1 MGQADNVKKIG
12 AARFS
17 VGAALGLAVLKL
29 TTGFLLHSLGMIS
42 AGVDSLMDLIA
53 SGINYFSMKQ
63 AIKPADREHPYG
75 HGKIENIA
83 SLFQAGIIGLA
94 GLLLMG
100 EGIRRMLLVEAVP
113 VFDVGIFVMALS
125 GVISYLVGRRLAR
138 FARMTDS
145 PLLAADALH
154 FTIDTWTNTGVV
166 LALLLSRWSGK
177 IFFDRAAAILIGGWI
192 LYAAL
197 KLFRNALAALMD
209 QNISPEMEEKIDRII
224 LDHCEEIIGYHRM
237 RTRRSG
243 SKKMIDLHLV
253 ICKDITLDEAHGITE
268 ELEKKIE
275 EDINN
280 SDVMIHIEPCDM
292 ECPRIREQCL
302 YKTEPSSPADG
313 S

>member
-1 MGQADNVKKIG
+1 MGQTDNVRKMG

-17 VGAALGLAVLKL
+17 IGAALFLCVLKL
-29 TTGFLLHSLGMIS
+29 TAGFLLHSLGMIS

-53 SGINYFSMKQ
+53 STINFFSMQ
-63 AIKPADREHPYG
+63 HAIKPADREHPYG
-75 HGKIENIA
+75 HGKIESIA

-94 GLLLMG
+94 GLLLVG
-100 EGIRRMLLVEAVP
+100 EGIRRSLFVEAVP
-113 VFDVGIFVMALS
+113 VFDAGIWVMALS
-125 GVISYLVGRRLAR
+125 GAISCLVGRRLAR
-138 FARMTDS
+138 IARVTDS

-154 FTIDTWTNTGVV
+154 FTVDTYTNTGVV
-166 LALLLSRWSGK
+166 LALLLSRWSGR
-177 IFFDRAAAILIGGWI
+177 IFFDRMAAILIGCWI

-197 KLFRNALAALMD
+197 KLFRNALSALMD
-209 QNISPEMEEKIDRII
+209 RNIPRELEGEIDRII
-224 LDHCEEIIGYHRM
+224 LEHCEEIIGYHRM

-253 ICKDITLDEAHGITE
+253 ICKDISLTEAHGITE

-275 EDINN
+275 EKIRN
-280 SDVMIHIEPCDM
+280 SDVMIHIEPCSM

-302 YKTEPSSPADG
+302 YKIDSTSPVGG

>member
-1 MGQADNVKKIG
+1 MGQTDNARKIG

-17 VGAALGLAVLKL
+17 VGAALFLAVLKL
-29 TTGFLLHSLGMIS
+29 TTGFFLHSLGMIS

-53 SGINYFSMKQ
+53 SGINFFSMKES
-63 AIKPADREHPYG
+63 IKPADREHPYG

-94 GLLLMG
+94 GLFLVG
-100 EGIRRMLLVEAVP
+100 EGIRRSLFVEAVP
-113 VFDVGIFVMALS
+113 AFDAGIMVMILS
-125 GVISYLVGRRLAR
+125 AAISYLVGRRLAR
-138 FARMTDS
+138 IARATDS
-145 PLLAADALH
+145 PLLDADALH
-154 FTIDTWTNTGVV
+154 FTVDTFTNTGVV
-166 LALLLSRWSGK
+166 LALLLSRWSGR
-177 IFFDRAAAILIGGWI
+177 IFFDRMAAILIGCWV

-197 KLFRNALAALMD
+197 KLFRNALSALMD
-209 QNISPEMEEKIDRII
+209 QTIPRELEEKIKGLI

-253 ICKDITLDEAHGITE
+253 ICKDISLTEAHGITE

-275 EDINN
+275 EKIKN

-302 YKTEPSSPADG
+302 YKTEPSSFE
-313 S
+313 

>member
-1 MGQADNVKKIG
+1 MGQAENRKKIG

-17 VGAALGLAVLKL
+17 VGAALFLAVLKL

-42 AGVDSLMDLIA
+42 AGVDSLMDLIG

-94 GLLLMG
+94 GLFLVG
-100 EGIRRMLLVEAVP
+100 EGVRRMLRVQAVP
-113 VFDVGIFVMALS
+113 VFDAGIWVMALS
-125 GVISYLVGRRLAR
+125 GAVSYLVGRRLAR
-138 FARMTDS
+138 VALLAES
-145 PLLAADALH
+145 PLLSADALH
-154 FTIDTWTNTGVV
+154 FSIDTWTNTGVV
-166 LALLLSRWSGK
+166 LALLLSRWSGR
-177 IFFDRAAAILIGGWI
+177 IFFDRMAAILIGSWI
-192 LYAAL
+192 LYAAQ
-197 KLFRNALAALMD
+197 KLFRNALSALMD
-209 QNISPEMEEKIDRII
+209 QTIPPELEAKIDRII

-253 ICKDITLDEAHGITE
+253 ICKDTSLPEAHEITE

-275 EDINN
+275 EKINN
-280 SDVMIHIEPCDM
+280 SDVMIHIEPCEM

-302 YKTEPSSPADG
+302 YKTEPSSSADRC
-313 S
+313 